1 MISQP
6 YMKQNLSRRITATRA
21 AALLGAALVLFGSLF
36 ESREAV
42 AGAGV
47 AAAAQAADGGVS
59 ACSSNTGKALYG
71 CIADVLDRLSGEISD
86 VKVPAAQTALR
97 TAASKLRAAVNKAQ
111 ALSAIAQCRVAISS
125 AIGQARTMG
134 RGGSSG
140 LDAIAA
146 VLSHAAALIQS
157 KG

>member
-1 MISQP
+1 MRLHRGEYRDAGGVKVRPEAAQGHLRQEIRREGKVMISQP

-21 AALLGAALVLFGSLF
+21 AALLGAALILFGSLF

-71 CIADVLDRLSGEISD
+71 CI
-86 VKVPAAQTALR
+86 
-97 TAASKLRAAVNKAQ
+97 
-111 ALSAIAQCRVAISS
+111 
-125 AIGQARTMG
+125 
-134 RGGSSG
+134 
-140 LDAIAA
+140 
-146 VLSHAAALIQS
+146 
-157 KG
+157 